1 MLNFIYLIYEKESIM
16 TYSNYNEIKSDINS
30 KMSKAIDVLKKDLSG
45 LRTGRA
51 SINLLDNIM
60 VMAYG
65 TPTPIKQGASL
76 STPDARTISVSVW
89 DKTIAPAVEKAIR
102 DSDLG
107 LNPASDGTLI
117 RITLPTLTEERRK
130 ELVKVANSYAE
141 QAKVSIRNIRRD
153 AMDGIK
159 SLEKDKLIS
168 EDDRKTYEDEVQK
181 ITDKFVADVD
191 EHLKSKQTEIMSIS

>member
-1 MLNFIYLIYEKESIM
+1 MAYANF
-16 TYSNYNEIKSDINS
+16 NEIKTDLNI
-30 KMSKAIDVLKKDLSG
+30 KMTKALEILKKDLSG

-65 TPTPIKQGASL
+65 TPTPINQVASL

-89 DKTIAPAVEKAIR
+89 DKSVAGAVEKAIR

-130 ELVKVANSYAE
+130 ELVKVANNYSE
-141 QAKVSIRNIRRD
+141 QSKVSIRNIRREG
-153 AMDGIK
+153 MDGVK
-159 SLEKDKLIS
+159 TLEKDKVIS
-168 EDDRKTYEDEVQK
+168 EDERKSNEEEIQK
-181 ITDKFVADVD
+181 ITDKFIAEVD
-191 EHLKSKQTEIMSIS
+191 EHLKTKQTEIMSIS

>member
-1 MLNFIYLIYEKESIM
+1 MLNSIYLIHIKESIM
-16 TYSNYNEIKSDINS
+16 AYSNFNDIKSDINL
-30 KMSKAIDVLKKDLSG
+30 KMPKAIDVFKKDLSG

-65 TPTPIKQGASL
+65 SPTPINQVASL
-76 STPDARTISVSVW
+76 STPDAKTISVSVW
-89 DKTIAPAVEKAIR
+89 DKSIAPAVEKAIR

-117 RITLPTLTEERRK
+117 RINLPTLTEERRK

-153 AMDGIK
+153 AMDAIK
-159 SLEKDKLIS
+159 SLEKDKIIS
-168 EDDRKTYEDEVQK
+168 EDDRKSHEDEVQK
-181 ITDKFVADVD
+181 ITDTFVSDVD
-191 EHLKSKQTEIMSIS
+191 NLLKSKQVEIMSIS